1 MCTIQQEDVWIESP
15 KAGNDQSENGMSLM
29 KETDA
34 IGVHPRNTLSQ

>member
-1 MCTIQQEDVWIESP
+1 MRTIQQEDVWIESL

-34 IGVHPRNTLSQ
+34 IGDHPRNSLSQ